1 MVARSRLSR
10 SSRLGGVD
18 SRLRTSIASNLKT
31 LPTARLKK
39 YAELSKGTVSGNPV
53 LALTKAEAQH
63 ELMDMQKEMLVW
75 EKGAGALAKK
85 QPLAPRIAKGFGKA
99 LELAGKGAREFG
111 KVISGEKARE
121 FEDVIA
127 TAGMK
132 PDEKAKYLEQAK
144 AERAARE
151 KEESFELIPAEEPEF
166 MRPKKAEREEEPD
179 LEPYPLTSEKPEEFN
194 LAKEQAELAKEMEI
208 SRREAFGIERAPRKR
223 HHKKKRAKTVV
234 RYVPMYQ
241 PYAPY
246 QQPMMMVR
254 R

>member
-63 ELMDMQKEMLVW
+63 ELLNRQKEMLVW

-85 QPLAPRIAKGFGKA
+85 QPLAPRIAKGFRKA
-99 LELAGKGAREFG
+99 LELAGKGAREYG

-121 FEDVIA
+121 LEESIA
-127 TAGMK
+127 TVGMK
-132 PDEKAKYLEQAK
+132 PSEKK
-144 AERAARE
+144 AVLAQLRKERAAADVDEPFGSFPHEKDVPDFRLADVVQEGHRE
-151 KEESFELIPAEEPEF
+151 LQRARKEAYS
-166 MRPKKAEREEEPD
+166 
-179 LEPYPLTSEKPEEFN
+179 
-194 LAKEQAELAKEMEI
+194 
-208 SRREAFGIERAPRKR
+208 
-223 HHKKKRAKTVV
+223 
-234 RYVPMYQ
+234 
-241 PYAPY
+241 
-246 QQPMMMVR
+246 
-254 R
+254 